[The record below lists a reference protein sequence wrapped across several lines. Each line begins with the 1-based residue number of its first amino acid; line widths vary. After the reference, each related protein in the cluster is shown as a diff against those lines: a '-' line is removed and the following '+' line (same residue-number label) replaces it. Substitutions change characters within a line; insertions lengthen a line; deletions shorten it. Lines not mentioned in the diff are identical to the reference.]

1 MIVSLVR
8 LELPHLAKAR
18 SSPET
23 LDAFNPLISDTCL
36 ALCTFN
42 EITARLDIM
51 PQNANVQLQPDL
63 NVSGRDSDGFE
74 SLS

>member
-18 SSPET
+18 SNPET

-42 EITARLDIM
+42 EITATLEIM
-51 PQNANVQLQPDL
+51 LQNANVQLQPDL
-63 NVSGRDSDGFE
+63 NVSGQDSDGLE